1 MSRPSLMTPNSRELT
16 VKCQDPVQGTLL
28 PWHILVGAQVL
39 PVQRLIVVPNFR

>member
-1 MSRPSLMTPNSRELT
+1 MTPNSRELT

-28 PWHILVGAQVL
+28 PWHILVGVQVL